1 MLASGADRSQGRDRV
16 AGPRTLMQQLLLSF
30 YILLFNRSEGGADMP
45 SASARSLQGSA
56 GTEDEVIRFARN
68 LARTFG
74 ALARF
79 HVCRSSPPAI
89 VGSSEAPRQPGD
101 AGEVLAAVRD
111 FAAGSRVV
119 SRPTGRGIRLSV
131 LAMPGLRADGLVL
144 VAEVDSGS
152 LARAARLL
160 ATLADP
166 EGTNHEA
173 ATEHLGSAVG
183 RMLEAAESELG
194 VRASEMSRSQKQQ
207 VVKELD
213 ERGAFLIKKSVEQVA
228 ERLGVSRFTIYN
240 YLDQA
245 NRGSES
251 GADRPGALPVSQGR
265 SEAGEGCG

>member
-1 MLASGADRSQGRDRV
+1 
-16 AGPRTLMQQLLLSF
+16 MQQLLHAF
-30 YILLFNRSEGGADMP
+30 YILLFNSSQGGVDMP
-45 SASARSLQGSA
+45 SARTRSLQGSDGA
-56 GTEDEVIRFARN
+56 EDEVIRFARN

-89 VGSSEAPRQPGD
+89 VESSDAAKQPG
-101 AGEVLAAVRD
+101 AAAEVLSAVRD

-119 SRPTGRGIRLSV
+119 SRPAGPGLRLSV
-131 LAMPGLRADGLVL
+131 LALPGPRADGLVL
-144 VAEVDSGS
+144 VAEVDSGT

-173 ATEHLGSAVG
+173 ATEHLGTTVG
-183 RMLEAAESELG
+183 RMLDAAESELG
-194 VRASEMSRSQKQQ
+194 VRTSEMSRSQKQQ

-240 YLDQA
+240 YLDQV
-245 NRGSES
+245 NRESES
-251 GADRPGALPVSQGR
+251 GADGPAGLPVSQGR
-265 SEAGEGCG
+265 SGADEGCG

>member
-1 MLASGADRSQGRDRV
+1 VEATPRRDGGPAS
-16 AGPRTLMQQLLLSF
+16 LLQQLLHSF
-30 YILLFNRSEGGADMP
+30 YILLFNGSEGGIDMP
-45 SASARSLQGSA
+45 SASTRSLQGSA

-101 AGEVLAAVRD
+101 VGEVLAAVRD

-131 LAMPGLRADGLVL
+131 LALPGPRASGLVL

-173 ATEHLGSAVG
+173 ATEHLGTTVG
-183 RMLEAAESELG
+183 RMLDAAESELG
-194 VRASEMSRSQKQQ
+194 VRASDMSRSQKQQ

-228 ERLGVSRFTIYN
+228 ERLGVTRFTIYN
-240 YLDQA
+240 YLDQV
-245 NRGSES
+245 NRESES
-251 GADRPGALPVSQGR
+251 GADGPAGLPVSQGR
-265 SEAGEGCG
+265 SGADEGCG